1 VLNATRYDWN
11 LKLEPSMFLAD
22 ADTVPDTFQATV
34 AIAFQVQQQPASCV
48 VLNAKGLTIQAVSVQ
63 PGGGA
68 GEEATAVCGG
78 GAPAGG
84 ADGSVSDGFERR
96 PLGGGPAVS
105 TADLDL
111 VAISLGN
118 VTLQPGS
125 TAVVTLQY
133 SGLLG
138 AWPQSDT
145 GLFRSAPFLPPAG
158 GLPGVLVVTQ
168 GAQLGARA
176 ILPCYDQPARKA
188 VFGVTL
194 EVR

>member
-1 VLNATRYDWN
+1 
-11 LKLEPSMFLAD
+11 MFLAD
-22 ADTVPDTFQATV
+22 IDTVPHTFQATV
-34 AIAFQVQQQPASCV
+34 AITFQVQQQPASCV
-48 VLNAKGLTIQAVSVQ
+48 VLNAKGLTINTVLVQ
-63 PGGGA
+63 PD
-68 GEEATAVCGG
+68 
-78 GAPAGG
+78 GG
-84 ADGSVSDGFERR
+84 ADGESTALCGAGSPMGCAAGSVSAGFERW
-96 PLGGGPAVS
+96 PLDGGPAVS

-133 SGLLG
+133 SGQLG

-145 GLFRSAPFLPPAG
+145 GLYRSAPFLPPDG
-158 GLPGVLVVTQ
+158 SLQPRVLVVTQ
-168 GAQLGARA
+168 GPQLGARA

-194 EVR
+194 EVS